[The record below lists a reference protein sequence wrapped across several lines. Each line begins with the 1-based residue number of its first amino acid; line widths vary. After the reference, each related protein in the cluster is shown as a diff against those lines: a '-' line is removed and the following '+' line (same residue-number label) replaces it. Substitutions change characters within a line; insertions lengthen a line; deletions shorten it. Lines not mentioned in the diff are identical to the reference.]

1 MSSAPGWLVRRVLL
15 GPAAV
20 RRAAARR
27 ATDPVER
34 WMLTQSMEV
43 RRSYVTNVLEGGG
56 SKELEQAW
64 MLHQPDEVR
73 HSYAEYVLGVDRQQ
87 FS

>member
-1 MSSAPGWLVRRVLL
+1 MTPAPGWVVKRVLL

-34 WMLTQSMEV
+34 WMLTQSLEV
-43 RRSYVTNVLEGGG
+43 RASYVRNVLERGG
-56 SKELEQAW
+56 SEELEQAW

-73 HSYAEYVLGVDRQQ
+73 HSFTEHVLGVDRQQ